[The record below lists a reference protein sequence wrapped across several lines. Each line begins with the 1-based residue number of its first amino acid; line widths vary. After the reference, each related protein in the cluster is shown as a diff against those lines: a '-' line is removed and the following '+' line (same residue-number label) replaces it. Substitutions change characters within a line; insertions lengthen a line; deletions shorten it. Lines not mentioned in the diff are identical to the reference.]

1 MSKLAR
7 LRDEIKALERGGLV
21 KIVDGTMTILSNE
34 EAVRDRIMQTG
45 PWGALLLM
53 GKLDDVLK
61 DMQGGRNA
69 DDQT

>member
-1 MSKLAR
+1 MSKLHR

-21 KIVDGTMTILSNE
+21 EIVDGTMTILSNE

-53 GKLDDVLK
+53 GKLDDALK
-61 DMQGGRNA
+61 DIHEGGRDA
-69 DDQT
+69 DN